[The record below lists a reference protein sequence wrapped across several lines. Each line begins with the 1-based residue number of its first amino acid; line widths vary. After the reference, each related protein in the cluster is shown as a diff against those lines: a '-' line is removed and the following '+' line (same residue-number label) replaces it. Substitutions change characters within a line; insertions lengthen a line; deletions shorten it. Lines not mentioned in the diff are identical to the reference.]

1 MNGFK
6 KVIATT
12 LIIASVAVG
21 IGAYIL
27 YESGLSRQEIEENI
41 RNFFK
46 GNEINLDLGDAVSV
60 SEEKVIVLGG
70 KEEISINTSL
80 GDIEV
85 REHDGDDILL
95 KLEGNVPSKYGD
107 NYYQV
112 SDTGT
117 KLQIDV
123 LKKITNLN
131 IIGLNNYNIRITLLV
146 PKGFK
151 GDMNLTTVSGET
163 LVEGLE
169 LDALSLTG
177 VSGDMTLRDGTYGA
191 LNFKNVSGD
200 VFSDSETGNAN
211 GDTVSGEITLTGV
224 SDWVKLNTVSGRIKS
239 TIGELQGTAKLVS
252 VSGDIDVEVLNSG
265 EVSYKLSSISGRL
278 SAEDN
283 GVVTKGE
290 KSLSETFTNAK
301 GLIDASTVSGS
312 ISIKY

>member
-27 YESGLSRQEIEENI
+27 YESGLSRQEIEESI
-41 RNFFK
+41 KNFFK

-85 REHDGDDILL
+85 REHDRDDILL
-95 KLEGNVPSKYGD
+95 KLEGNVPSKYRD

-131 IIGLNNYNIRITLLV
+131 IIGLNNYDIKITLLV

-151 GDMNLTTVSGET
+151 GDMSLTTVSGET

-169 LDALSLTG
+169 LDALTLTG
-177 VSGDMTLRDGTYGA
+177 VSGDMTLRDGIYGA

-200 VFSDSETGNAN
+200 VYSDSETGTAN

-224 SDWVKLNTVSGRIKS
+224 RDWVKLNTVSGRIKS
-239 TIGELQGTAKLVS
+239 TIGEIQGTAKLVS

-290 KSLSETFTNAK
+290 KSLSETFTNAE

>member
-27 YESGLSRQEIEENI
+27 YESGLSSREIEESI
-41 RNFFK
+41 RNFFG
-46 GNEINLDLGDAVSV
+46 GNELNLDLGDAVSV
-60 SEEKVIVLGG
+60 SEEKAIVLGS
-70 KEEISINTSL
+70 KEEISINTSI

-85 REHDGDDILL
+85 REHDGEDILL
-95 KLEGNVPSKYGD
+95 NLEGDVPSKYKD

-123 LKKITNLN
+123 LNKITNLN
-131 IIGLNNYNIRITLLV
+131 IMGLGNYNIKITLLV
-146 PKGFK
+146 PKGFQ
-151 GDMNLTTVSGET
+151 GDLYLATVSGET

-169 LDALSLTG
+169 LETLSLTG
-177 VSGDMTLRDGTYGA
+177 VSGDMTLTEGTYGV
-191 LNFKNVSGD
+191 LDFKNVSGS
-200 VFSDSETGNAN
+200 VFSDSETGNVS
-211 GDTVSGEITLTGV
+211 GDTVSGAITVTGV
-224 SDWVKLNTVSGRIKS
+224 KDLVKLNTVSGKISS
-239 TIGELQGTAKLVS
+239 TIDELQGTAKLVS
-252 VSGDIDVEVLNSG
+252 VSGDINLEILNSG

-283 GVVTKGE
+283 GIVTKGD
-290 KSLSETFTNAK
+290 KSLSETFTNAR
-301 GLIDASTVSGS
+301 GMVEASTVSGR